1 MRFEFKPSFDRSV
14 KRLDSRRKDKIKEA
28 VSKSIDF
35 FETRIKPRRL
45 GLKNLK
51 GDYWEIRVTISERV
65 IFRFRGDVVEFIIA
79 GTHDEIKKFL
89 KHI

>member
-1 MRFEFKPSFDRSV
+1 MRFEFKPSFDRSL
-14 KRLDSRRKDKIKEA
+14 KHLDSQRKDKIKEA

-35 FETRIKPRRL
+35 FETKIKPKGL

-51 GDYWEIRVTISERV
+51 GDYWEIRVTIKERV
-65 IFRFRGDVVEFIIA
+65 IFRFRGEVIEFIIA

-89 KHI
+89 KRI